1 MLYEKYVCFLY
12 GQKKIEKV
20 NEARSAIFW
29 RKMSQEHKVVDIS
42 LLPPCSDSLRKHAAR
57 ANYVARIW
65 RRACYP
71 IMAMEDPQLPS
82 LETDWID
89 EAYPEDV
96 SELLVER
103 DVESDG
109 ECDEENAY
117 CSSSDDE

>member
-1 MLYEKYVCFLY
+1 
-12 GQKKIEKV
+12 
-20 NEARSAIFW
+20 
-29 RKMSQEHKVVDIS
+29 MSQEHKVVDIS

-71 IMAMEDPQLPS
+71 IMAMEDPQFHGLLPS

>member
-1 MLYEKYVCFLY
+1 
-12 GQKKIEKV
+12 
-20 NEARSAIFW
+20 
-29 RKMSQEHKVVDIS
+29 
-42 LLPPCSDSLRKHAAR
+42 
-57 ANYVARIW
+57 
-65 RRACYP
+65 
-71 IMAMEDPQLPS
+71 MAMEDPQFHAWLPS

-103 DVESDG
+103 EE

>member
-1 MLYEKYVCFLY
+1 MCLRSYLFIEKYVCFLY

-29 RKMSQEHKVVDIS
+29 RKMIQEHNVVDIS
-42 LLPPCSDSLRKHAAR
+42 LLPPCSDSLRKHAER

-65 RRACYP
+65 RMACSW
-71 IMAMEDPQLPS
+71 QWKTHGWLPS
-82 LETDWID
+82 LATDWI
-89 EAYPEDV
+89 EETYPKDV

-109 ECDEENAY
+109 E
-117 CSSSDDE
+117 